1 MGELILLK
9 KGGISFYCV
18 MILASIIMLIIQGCE
33 VVTTAAKVGSS
44 VGVITPQQASGIV
57 KTVSAVEKTQE
68 DITPSQEY
76 YIGRTVGAVITNKY
90 KVYNNDIATRY
101 VNEMGQTLAM
111 FSDLP
116 ETFGGYHFLILDSD
130 EINAF
135 AAPGGLIFVSR
146 GLLRCCKSEDAA
158 AAVLAHEIGHVE
170 YRHGLD
176 AIKNS
181 RITNAFTTG
190 LLEAGKSLTNA
201 QVAQLTTVF
210 EGSVQDI
217 TSTLINSGYSRSF
230 EKQADHGAVEILKRS
245 GYNPQ
250 GLIDMLKT
258 MESRLKPGGIDFA
271 KTHPDPKI
279 RIEAIK
285 EDFGNFSP
293 VDEQLKRQERFRKAL
308 AGI

>member
-1 MGELILLK
+1 MRRSILNK
-9 KGGISFYCV
+9 TGISLYSAIFLV
-18 MILASIIMLIIQGCE
+18 SIIMMIMQGCE

-44 VGVITPQQASGIV
+44 VGVLTPQQAAGIE
-57 KTVSAVEKTQE
+57 KTASAVEKTQE

-90 KVYNNDIATRY
+90 KVYQNEKATRY
-101 VNEMGQTLAM
+101 INEVGQTIAM
-111 FSDLP
+111 VSDLP

-170 YRHGLD
+170 YRHGLNS
-176 AIKNS
+176 IKKS

-190 LLEAGKSLTNA
+190 LLEAGKNLTNN
-201 QVAQLTTVF
+201 QVSQLTTVF
-210 EGSVQDI
+210 EGSIQDI
-217 TSTLINSGYSRSF
+217 TSTLINNGYSRTF
-230 EKQADHGAVEILKRS
+230 EKQADQGAVEILKRS

-250 GLIDMLKT
+250 GLIDMLRT
-258 MESRLKPGGIDFA
+258 METRLKPGGMDFA
-271 KTHPDPKI
+271 KTHPDPEV

-285 EDFGNFSP
+285 ENFGNFSP
-293 VDEQLKRQERFRKAL
+293 VDEQLKRQERFKKTL

>member
-1 MGELILLK
+1 M
-9 KGGISFYCV
+9 
-18 MILASIIMLIIQGCE
+18 
-33 VVTTAAKVGSS
+33 VTTAAKVGAAT
-44 VGVITPQQASGIV
+44 GVITAGQASGIE
-57 KTVSAVEKTQE
+57 KTALAVEKSQE

-90 KVYNNDIATRY
+90 KVYQNDRATIY
-101 VNEMGQTLAM
+101 INKLGQTVAM

-116 ETFGGYHFLILDSD
+116 ETFGGYHFLILDTD

-146 GLLRCCKSEDAA
+146 GLLRCCKNEDAA

-170 YRHGLD
+170 YRHGLN
-176 AIKNS
+176 AIEKS

-190 LLEAGKSLTNA
+190 LLEAGKNLTNA

-210 EGSVQDI
+210 EGSIQDI

-230 EKQADHGAVEILKRS
+230 EKQADLGAVEILKRS

-250 GLIDMLKT
+250 GLIDMLRT
-258 MESRLKPGGIDFA
+258 MEAQLKPGGMDFA
-271 KTHPDPKI
+271 KTHPAPET
-279 RIEAIK
+279 RIELIK
-285 EDFGNFSP
+285 ESSGSFPP
-293 VDEQLKRQERFRKAL
+293 VDERLKRQERFRKAL

>member
-1 MGELILLK
+1 MRKLLNK
-9 KGGISFYCV
+9 TLVISCFFV
-18 MILASIIMLIIQGCE
+18 ILAVTFVTMQGCE
-33 VVTTAAKVGSS
+33 VVSTAAKVGSS
-44 VGVITPQQASGIV
+44 AGVITPQQAAGIE
-57 KTVSAVEKTQE
+57 KTASAVEKTQE

-90 KVYNNDIATRY
+90 KVYQNERATRY
-101 VNEMGQTLAM
+101 INEMGQTIAM
-111 FSDLP
+111 ASDLP

-170 YRHGLD
+170 YRHGLN
-176 AIKNS
+176 AIKKS

-210 EGSVQDI
+210 EGSIQDI
-217 TSTLINSGYSRSF
+217 TSTLINNGYSRAF
-230 EKQADHGAVEILKRS
+230 EKQADQGAVEILKRS
-245 GYNPQ
+245 GYNHQ
-250 GLIDMLKT
+250 GLIDMLRT
-258 MESRLKPGGIDFA
+258 METRLKPGGMDFA
-271 KTHPDPKI
+271 KTHPDPEI

-285 EDFGNFSP
+285 ENFGAFQP
-293 VDEQLKRQERFRKAL
+293 VDEHSKRHERFKKYL